1 MSQPTVEFRD
11 LADMRYQKAWDYQ
24 ERLLRQGVD
33 QKMVNRKEPENAALP
48 KNYLLFVE
56 HPHVYT
62 LGKSGST
69 DNLLLSEQE
78 LEERSIDYFKINRGG
93 DITYHGPGQIV
104 GYPIFDLEQF
114 KPDIHEYLRRLEE
127 ACIRTLTDYG
137 IEGGRIPGLTG
148 VWLDIDSERPRKIL
162 AIGVRCARWMT
173 MHGFAFNVNTD
184 LDYFGHIIP
193 CGIDDKGVTSLAAE
207 LGEKQDFK
215 AVQEK
220 MKGYLADEFGFD
232 WV

>member
-11 LADMRYQKAWDYQ
+11 LADMRYQEAWDYQ

-127 ACIRTLTDYG
+127 ACIRTLADYG

-215 AVQEK
+215 AVQKK
-220 MKGYLADEFGFD
+220 MKGYLADEFGFG